1 MALLEN
7 QYEVW
12 TAQFSLKKGDLSDK
26 RIRCCPTLLKK
37 DASQEQID
45 QGYIVEGDYINVW
58 GPKWVAKYSD
68 SQSGNSRLKGWNQ
81 KGKERYAEILKQ
93 VEQAR
98 KDVEKC
104 KAFETTIWK
113 KLRDKHGVTGS
124 NPQEN
129 KRNKRPKMAIE
140 DEAPKIELLPPAFTS
155 MVSPEMMASVGFTL
169 EGLLEY
175 AEEDEEQEITKI

>member
-1 MALLEN
+1 LVHVIFPFIPVLLEIS
-7 QYEVW
+7 VVIGHS
-12 TAQFSLKKGDLSDK
+12 F
-26 RIRCCPTLLKK
+26 KK

-68 SQSGNSRLKGWNQ
+68 NQSGNSRLKGWTQ

-93 VEQAR
+93 VEKTRQ
-98 KDVEKC
+98 DVAKC
-104 KAFETTIWK
+104 KAFETKIWK

-129 KRNKRPKMAIE
+129 KRNKRRKMAVE
-140 DEAPKIELLPPAFTS
+140 DEAPKIELLPSAFTA
-155 MVSPEMMASVGFTL
+155 MVSPEMMASVGFSTL
-169 EGLLEY
+169 EGLLEH
-175 AEEDEEQEITKI
+175 AEEDEEQQITEV